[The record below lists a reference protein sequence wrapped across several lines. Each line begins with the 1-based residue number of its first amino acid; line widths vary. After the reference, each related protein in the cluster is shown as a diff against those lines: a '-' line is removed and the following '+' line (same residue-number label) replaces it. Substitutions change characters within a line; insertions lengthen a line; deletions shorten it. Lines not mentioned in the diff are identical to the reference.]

1 MTWRGL
7 KGDLDSQAEYLA
19 GIDPCSFQS
28 LFKLSVPPAMLAS
41 ILMTLLC
48 RTLQARP
55 SQALAVMET
64 LKAVPRFDMTL
75 MCLNGKDKKAIS
87 AAWPSNKHAM
97 QLGLAQQ
104 EVQRFSS
111 LRSALRL

>member
-1 MTWRGL
+1 ML
-7 KGDLDSQAEYLA
+7 KATVGRL
-19 GIDPCSFQS
+19 
-28 LFKLSVPPAMLAS
+28 LAS
-41 ILMTLLC
+41 EPEQGLQLLE
-48 RTLQARP
+48 
-55 SQALAVMET
+55 ALR
-64 LKAVPRFDMTL
+64 AVPRFDMTL